1 MLSFA
6 IFLPLLMSLYTL
18 KPRFQALLRPSAR
31 ALHGLGMTANQV
43 TVAACAISVGLGAA
57 LAAAAQDGHLTWFL
71 LLPVGL
77 LLRMALNAIDGMLA
91 REFAQSSTLGA
102 YLNELCDVI
111 SDAVL
116 YLPFGLLPTTAARCS
131 TATGRRPEHRKWPN
145 AAVVLLHRG
154 HEHSGRL
161 QHVVDELGLDDFA
174 MFAWDA
180 RGHGHSPGARG
191 DSPSFAAL
199 VRDVDSFVRHI
210 SSTYNM
216 ASRTAAS
223 PSSARASAPSWPR
236 PGHTTT
242 HRRSAAWC

>member
-116 YLPFGLLPTTAARCS
+116 YLPFGLLSDGSPALTILVILLANLAEMAGVIGIPPTS
-131 TATGRRPEHRKWPN
+131 TRRNDGPMGKSDR
-145 AAVVLLHRG
+145 ALLFGVLGFLVGMGVAVGPWLSWVLWIVALLLACTVANRVRRG
-154 HEHSGRL
+154 IADDGDRL
-161 QHVVDELGLDDFA
+161 
-174 MFAWDA
+174 
-180 RGHGHSPGARG
+180 
-191 DSPSFAAL
+191 
-199 VRDVDSFVRHI
+199 
-210 SSTYNM
+210 
-216 ASRTAAS
+216 
-223 PSSARASAPSWPR
+223 R
-236 PGHTTT
+236 P
-242 HRRSAAWC
+242 